1 MQSFKRLL
9 NRRSSESVD
18 KVIFTDE
25 KLFCRE
31 KIYNAKNDVVY
42 SETKNDIP
50 ENLRTVKRLLKKN
63 SVMVW
68 TAVLQKGKLSLK
80 FIDKGEK
87 INSEYYK

>member
-9 NRRSSESVD
+9 NRRGSESVD
-18 KVIFTDE
+18 KIIFTDE
-25 KLFCRE
+25 KLFCTE
-31 KIYNAKNDVVY
+31 KKYDAKNDL
-42 SETKNDIP
+42 SATKNDIP